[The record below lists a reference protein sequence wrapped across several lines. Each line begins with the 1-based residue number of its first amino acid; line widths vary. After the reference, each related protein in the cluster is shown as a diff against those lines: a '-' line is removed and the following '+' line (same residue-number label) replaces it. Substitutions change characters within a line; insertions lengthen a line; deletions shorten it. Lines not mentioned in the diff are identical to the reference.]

1 MNWALPGS
9 YGFNLHVSQSVHF
22 TGNGIFFATS
32 GILHKSGL
40 INHLGCSLHTE
51 SLNNN
56 ENENLLPLL
65 LGCLFF
71 QLDFNDDDFSWF
83 TVYFILSFVIFVC
96 VCFFLFG
103 SASFINHHFC
113 GLWKMCCLSNH
124 FFHLPF
130 WFKFLCKNKNNPKTS
145 SHFFLMF
152 GDNRRNTYK
161 MYRIYFGQTFCC
173 FARQ

>member
-71 QLDFNDDDFSWF
+71 QLDFNDDDFSCF

-96 VCFFLFG
+96 VCFFSLARQASLIIIFVVFG
-103 SASFINHHFC
+103 KCVAFQTIFSTCHFDLNSFA
-113 GLWKMCCLSNH
+113 
-124 FFHLPF
+124 
-130 WFKFLCKNKNNPKTS
+130 KTKTTQKLLRY
-145 SHFFLMF
+145 FFLMF